1 MIGSTPVG
9 ATPIGGY
16 VAGVAG
22 KATAA
27 LIAPCPILEATA
39 HITTAHITAAV
50 VAPSSILYAAG
61 HDSTGER
68 AAALVAPKPTLSA
81 YCGASATLSNP
92 RPTLN
97 ITATVTN
104 FGAAALRAP
113 AGFVS
118 AAGTVSGTATADLN
132 APVATLVGYSGAVC
146 SLTLSGSPTVSASG
160 TTGGVGGADIRG
172 PSPRLVSG
180 GMAQG
185 YGFANLL
192 APAGRLGATA
202 RASLTAPSSMMTATG
217 HAVVAAT
224 YEAYAINL
232 KHAPGNQ
239 EPVDEVTHYT
249 NFPFNGIVRYQSS
262 YYGWGADGLYLLE
275 GTMDDANEIQYV
287 VRTCI
292 DDFKLTNEKN
302 VVSAY
307 FAGRIGPDMTVT
319 LYAGEDGQA
328 SYDYHTA
335 NGPQART
342 HREKFARGVTDRYF
356 AIGVSG
362 KGALELADIEL
373 EINKL
378 KRKT

>member
-1 MIGSTPVG
+1 MSGYIDFGDSSFSGSSAPQGG
-9 ATPIGGY
+9 ATAFLQPPAPTLVATGTDRTSRGG
-16 VAGVAG
+16 A
-22 KATAA
+22 
-27 LIAPCPILEATA
+27 EM
-39 HITTAHITAAV
+39 
-50 VAPSSILYAAG
+50 VAPTPRLYAQG

-68 AAALVAPKPTLSA
+68 SAGLTCPRPTLSA
-81 YCGASATLSNP
+81 YCGASATLSSSV
-92 RPTLN
+92 PTLR

-104 FGAAALRAP
+104 FGAAALHAP
-113 AGFVS
+113 TGSVS
-118 AAGTVSGTATADLN
+118 AGGTVSGTATADLN
-132 APVATLVGYSGAVC
+132 APMATLAGYSGAVC
-146 SLTLSGSPTVSASG
+146 SLTLTGSPTILASG
-160 TTGGVGGADIRG
+160 TTGGVGGADIRS
-172 PSPRLVSG
+172 PSPRLVSSG
-180 GMAQG
+180 TTQG
-185 YGFANLL
+185 YGFANLR
-192 APAGRLGATA
+192 APAGHLGATA
-202 RASLTAPSSMMTATG
+202 RAWLTAPSPMLTATG

-232 KHAPGNQ
+232 NHAPGNQ

-249 NFPFNGIVRYQSS
+249 NFQFNGIMRYQSS

-275 GTMDDANEIQYV
+275 GAMDDANEIQYA

-328 SYDYHTA
+328 SYNYHTA
-335 NGPQART
+335 NGSQART

>member
-1 MIGSTPVG
+1 MSGYIDFGSSPFNGSSAPQGG
-9 ATPIGGY
+9 ATAFLWPPAPTLVAIGTDRTPKGS
-16 VAGVAG
+16 
-22 KATAA
+22 
-27 LIAPCPILEATA
+27 A
-39 HITTAHITAAV
+39 HM
-50 VAPSSILYAAG
+50 VAPPPSISAQGHSSA
-61 HDSTGER
+61 GER
-68 AAALVAPKPTLSA
+68 SAELTCPRPTLSA
-81 YCGASATLSNP
+81 YSGANATLSSSV
-92 RPTLN
+92 PTLH

-113 AGFVS
+113 AGSVS
-118 AAGTVSGTATADLN
+118 AGGTVSSTATADLN
-132 APVATLVGYSGAVC
+132 APMATLAGYFGSIC
-146 SLTLSGSPTVSASG
+146 SLTLTGGPTVFASG
-160 TTGGVGGADIRG
+160 TTGGVGGADIRS
-172 PSPRLVSG
+172 PSPRLVSS

-185 YGFANLL
+185 YGSANLL
-192 APAGRLGATA
+192 APAGHLGATA
-202 RASLTAPSSMMTATG
+202 RAWLTAPSPMLTATG

-232 KHAPGNQ
+232 SHVPGNQ

-262 YYGWGADGLYLLE
+262 YYGWGDDGLYLLE
-275 GTMDDANEIQYV
+275 GTTDDANEIQYV

-328 SYDYHTA
+328 SYNYHTA
-335 NGPQART
+335 NGSQART